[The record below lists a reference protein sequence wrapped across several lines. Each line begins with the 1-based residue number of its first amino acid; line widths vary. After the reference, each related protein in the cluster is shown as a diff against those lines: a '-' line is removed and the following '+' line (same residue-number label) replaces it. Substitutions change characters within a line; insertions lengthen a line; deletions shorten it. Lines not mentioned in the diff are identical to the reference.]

1 MGIVPKKLSACWS
14 LEPQGDVTGNTSMPQ
29 AICRWWYPAGW
40 FMAMQSSAFPVSK
53 AHDLLPA
60 AVCVNGEVLMV
71 PRAKVGCP
79 SLVVFFSASAPV
91 PCHTTAQGSSSFC
104 YPELRNLPSCPG
116 QSTFGWMWC
125 RRRVLPKKKK
135 KKIIWGCFWDPAESW
150 AVWGHCPA
158 PWLCPHPPQVPL
170 TIL

>member
-1 MGIVPKKLSACWS
+1 
-14 LEPQGDVTGNTSMPQ
+14 
-29 AICRWWYPAGW
+29 
-40 FMAMQSSAFPVSK
+40 MAMQSSAFPVSK

-125 RRRVLPKKKK
+125 RRRVLPKEKKK
-135 KKIIWGCFWDPAESW
+135 
-150 AVWGHCPA
+150 
-158 PWLCPHPPQVPL
+158 
-170 TIL
+170 